1 MRFPFQVYAPTPLD
15 CLQHHKIT
23 NLKTIPKSYYQFPE
37 KLHRGRDIV
46 KFSFKSGSCQ
56 KETSQETEVAA
67 GDKLEATG
75 LEAARPEK
83 TRFSSAENLPPTEFF
98 VKETFLPAFR
108 DANLWASKAH

>member
-75 LEAARPEK
+75 LEAARPEQG
-83 TRFSSAENLPPTEFF
+83 RRHGFASGGGNVSQQGAQQGF
-98 VKETFLPAFR
+98 VRGP
-108 DANLWASKAH
+108 